1 MMDTQ
6 QFLDYLNERT
16 ATRDLAAEVA
26 DLLASRRSRRA
37 AAAKRAAT
45 ARAAARIAS

>member
-26 DLLASRRSRRA
+26 DLLASRRRRRA

>member
-1 MMDTQ
+1 MDTQ

-26 DLLASRRSRRA
+26 DLLASRRRRRA